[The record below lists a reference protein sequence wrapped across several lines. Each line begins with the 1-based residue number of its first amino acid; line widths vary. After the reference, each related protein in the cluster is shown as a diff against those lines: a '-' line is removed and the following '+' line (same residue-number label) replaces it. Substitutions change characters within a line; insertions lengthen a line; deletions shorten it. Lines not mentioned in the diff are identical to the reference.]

1 MSELEIL
8 EYAYQ
13 FAKIEWHNAA
23 EYAFWH
29 KENTNAADAESR
41 AWKKMYELQ
50 QMLEKKR
57 AND

>member
-13 FAKIEWHNAA
+13 FAKIEWKKAS

-29 KENTNAADAESR
+29 KESTDAADAESR
-41 AWKKMYELQ
+41 AWKKMHDLRQ
-50 QMLEKKR
+50 LLEKKR